1 MVFARAKTQLN
12 EGARVGHLLA
22 LPAVIGLVAA
32 HGLFTGL
39 VPRAR
44 WFAVQIVLADQSFLN
59 SLSTLRI
66 NSLLATDER

>member
-1 MVFARAKTQLN
+1 MVLARAKSQLN
-12 EGARVGHLLA
+12 ERARVGHLLA

-32 HGLFTGL
+32 HGFFAGL

-44 WFAVQIVLADQSFLN
+44 GFAVQIVLADQSFLN

-66 NSLLATDER
+66 NFLLAADAR